1 MRKATIKNSDNQT
14 APSRDHS
21 AAIVCGHVATKQLPI
36 LRAVRDAPIVPE
48 DSGWQFLCGS
58 GEDEDPGAAKIW
70 LVCEVLDHEPSL
82 APFIDYPPGTEL
94 TRRNRTSGWEVCVK
108 S

>member
-1 MRKATIKNSDNQT
+1 MRKATIKNIANQNAT
-14 APSRDHS
+14 ARDYS
-21 AAIVCGHVATKQLPI
+21 AAIVCGHVATERLPI

-58 GEDEDPGAAKIW
+58 VEDEDPGAAKIW
-70 LVCEVLDHEPSL
+70 LVCEVLDYEPSL

-94 TRRNRTSGWEVCVK
+94 TRRNQTSGWEVSVK